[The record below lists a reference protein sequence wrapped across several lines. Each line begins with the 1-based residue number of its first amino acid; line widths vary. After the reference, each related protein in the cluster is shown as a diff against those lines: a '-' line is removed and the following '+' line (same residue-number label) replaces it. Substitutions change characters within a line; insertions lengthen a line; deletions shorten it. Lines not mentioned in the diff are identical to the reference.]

1 MASPNE
7 FLGIFRFHRTNPFQ
21 ATAFHTLRRAS
32 CEAGFTLVEM
42 LAVVGIVGVLLVLLV
57 PAFTSMSTSN
67 TVTSE
72 ANSIKGVLE
81 NARTYA
87 KANHTYVFVGIAEV
101 DVSVD
106 PLLRPQVTTGA
117 VPYGRIAVAMVASR
131 DGSRHFDYR
140 TASQGLDWRNGYD
153 NGANLMPVGKL
164 EVFENLHFI
173 GLNFGSWTPTSHPN
187 SSMARYQISGY
198 NIGTLNSVTPF
209 SWPLGSSLDDGYQY
223 RFDKV
228 IIFDPRGVARV
239 ATATNADE
247 VTDRIEIDFQ
257 QSRGTVTPTPP
268 TNQDVGNHFVIQ
280 IDAPTSAVRLYRP

>member
-1 MASPNE
+1 
-7 FLGIFRFHRTNPFQ
+7 
-21 ATAFHTLRRAS
+21 
-32 CEAGFTLVEM
+32 M

-57 PAFTSMSTSN
+57 PAFTSMSTSS
-67 TVTSE
+67 TVTSQ

-106 PLLRPQVTTGA
+106 PLVRPQVTAGA
-117 VPYGRIAVAMVASR
+117 APYGRIAVATVASR
-131 DGSRHFDYR
+131 DGTRHFDYR

-153 NGANLMPVGKL
+153 NGANLTAVGKL
-164 EVFENLHFI
+164 EVYENLHFI
-173 GLNFGSWTPTSHPN
+173 GLNFGSWTPTSHPI
-187 SSMARYQISGY
+187 SSMARFQISGY
-198 NIGTLNSVTPF
+198 NIGTLDSVTPF
-209 SWPLGSSLDDGYQY
+209 SWPLGSALDDGYQY

-228 IIFDPRGVARV
+228 INIDPRGVARV

-257 QSRGTVTPTPP
+257 LSRGNVTPTPP
-268 TNQDVGNHFVIQ
+268 INQDVGNHFVIQ